1 MSFTANQ
8 KNLKYIY
15 IYNLGE
21 EGYNNVFFI
30 GYLKEITM
38 SGLITAHYG
47 FAVRKHIADDAI
59 FDRLARITSKFVHT
73 GRIADE
79 DLYFAKQNHVIRFE
93 GWKLHKATGTK
104 IYSSYE
110 L

>member
-1 MSFTANQ
+1 
-8 KNLKYIY
+8 
-15 IYNLGE
+15 
-21 EGYNNVFFI
+21 
-30 GYLKEITM
+30 M

-47 FAVRKHIADDAI
+47 FVVRKRITDEAI
-59 FDRLARITSKFVHT
+59 SDRLAGITSKFVCT

-93 GWKLHKATGTK
+93 GWKLHEATGTK
-104 IYSSYE
+104 IHSSYK